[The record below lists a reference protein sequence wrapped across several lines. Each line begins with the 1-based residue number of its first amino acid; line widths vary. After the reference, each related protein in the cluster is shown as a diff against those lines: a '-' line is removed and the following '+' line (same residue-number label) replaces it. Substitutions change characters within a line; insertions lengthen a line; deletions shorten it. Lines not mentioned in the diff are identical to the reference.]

1 MNSKLEV
8 TVLNS
13 KKERLGKLYED
24 YKNEFKGNEI
34 VLGNGNIDCKLMLVG
49 EAPGKDEVK
58 LGMPFVGMAGKNLD
72 EFLNTLGIERNDLYI
87 TNAVKYRLSKINDST
102 GRVINRPANRQDIV
116 CSRSYLLE
124 EINIIKPTLI
134 ITLGNVPLRSL
145 TGEFDLAIGELHGK
159 LKIIDLP
166 GKQYSLFPLYHPA
179 SIIYNKLLKQAY
191 ENDIYELKYI
201 MNRLGGF
208 EK

>member
-1 MNSKLEV
+1 MNR
-8 TVLNS
+8 
-13 KKERLGKLYED
+13 KKERLRELYED

-34 VLGNGNIDCKLMLVG
+34 VLGNGNTDCELMLVG

-58 LGMPFVGMAGKNLD
+58 LGIPFVGAAGKNLD
-72 EFLNTLGIERNDLYI
+72 RFLNVLGIERNTIYI

-102 GRVINRPANRQDIV
+102 GRVINRPANRQDII
-116 CSRSYLLE
+116 CNRSYLLE
-124 EINIIKPTLI
+124 EISIIEPSLI
-134 ITLGNVPLRSL
+134 LTLGNVSLRSL
-145 TGEFDLAIGELHGK
+145 TGEFGLNIGELHGK
-159 LKIIDLP
+159 LKIIDLL
-166 GKQYSLFPLYHPA
+166 GKRYSLFPLYHPA
-179 SIIYNKLLKQAY
+179 SVIYNQLLKQAY